1 MSNSNW
7 GYKYSA
13 EVQLMTFRTELLNAS
28 LETKVHKITPEEE
41 KLYTRPRYQYTE
53 FLDQFKNLKGGDTD
67 E

>member
-41 KLYTRPRYQYTE
+41 ELYTRPRYQYTE
-53 FLDQFKNLKGGDTD
+53 FLDQFKNLKGGDTN